1 MAYAAPVRYGV
12 NWNKRHLKTKDMEI
26 KKEVKDGVA
35 VIYLSGNLL
44 GENANGPVLDYLKA
58 QLDAGVKKVLFNL
71 TDLKYINSTGLGM
84 LMTAIAR
91 VRNAGGEM
99 YLCNVPDLMTKILKM
114 MKLESTFPIAAS
126 ESEAVKSLG

>member
-1 MAYAAPVRYGV
+1 
-12 NWNKRHLKTKDMEI
+12 MEI

-44 GENANGPVLDYLKA
+44 GENANGPVLDYVKQ
-58 QLDAGVKKVLFNL
+58 QLEGGVKKVLFNL

-84 LMTAIAR
+84 LMTTLAK
-91 VRNAGGEM
+91 VKNAGGEM

-114 MKLESTFPIAAS
+114 MKLESAFSISAS
-126 ESEAVKSLG
+126 EEEAVKSLA

>member
-1 MAYAAPVRYGV
+1 
-12 NWNKRHLKTKDMEI
+12 MEI

-44 GENANGPVLDYLKA
+44 GENANGPVLDYVKQ
-58 QLDAGVKKVLFNL
+58 QLDSGVKKVLFNL

-84 LMTAIAR
+84 LMTALAK
-91 VRNAGGEM
+91 VKNAGGDM

-114 MKLESTFPIAAS
+114 MKLDSAFSISAS
-126 ESEAVKSLG
+126 EEEAVKSLA

>member
-1 MAYAAPVRYGV
+1 
-12 NWNKRHLKTKDMEI
+12 MEI

-44 GENANGPVLDYLKA
+44 GENANGPVLEFLKE
-58 QLDAGVKKVLFNL
+58 QLEGGIKKVLFNL

-84 LMTAIAR
+84 LMTALAR

-99 YLCNVPDLMTKILKM
+99 YLCNVPDRSLR
-114 MKLESTFPIAAS
+114 IAS
-126 ESEAVKSLG
+126 

>member
-1 MAYAAPVRYGV
+1 
-12 NWNKRHLKTKDMEI
+12 MEI

-44 GENANGPVLDYLKA
+44 GENANGPVLEFLKE
-58 QLDAGVKKVLFNL
+58 QLDGGVKKVLFNL

-84 LMTAIAR
+84 LMTALAR

-99 YLCNVPDLMTKILKM
+99 YLCNVPELMTKILKM
-114 MKLESTFPIAAS
+114 MKLESTFVIAAS
-126 ESEAVKSLG
+126 EEEAVKSLG